1 MHRSPVARTRRTAAD
16 RLRVATKT
24 IAAKTIATQDHE
36 VVECFV
42 ADLLT
47 LDVEKPT
54 AGGRMLARHNGQIVL
69 VWGAI
74 PGERVRARVE
84 RKGKGVLFAETTDV
98 LSASPHRRDAAADW
112 RCGGN
117 VFAHVAYDRQL
128 QLKSEIIRDAFTRI
142 GRLPLD
148 ASPPLTAS
156 PEQGYRMRA
165 RLHVRGGRIGFVR
178 EGSHDV
184 CAVGQTGQL
193 LPETV
198 SWIEA
203 VEDSLR
209 SDSLSGLASI
219 EIAENIPASERAVH
233 LELEPG
239 LDPRRFAVLATD
251 VVTGLSAQVLDRR
264 SVSTL
269 TGTSSVSDAIG
280 SLRLRR
286 DARAFFQGNRFLHRV
301 SALAPDGPVVDLY
314 AGVGLFGLSLAAAR
328 GAQVTLVEGD
338 AISGRDLEENA
349 KPYADCA
356 RVIHTSVEDFLRHDK
371 PTTNETFIVDPPR
384 TGMSADAVR
393 AIAALKPAR
402 IIYVSCDVA
411 TLARDA
417 RVLVDADYSLGEVS
431 GMDLF
436 PNTAHVETI
445 CVFISGGR

>member
-1 MHRSPVARTRRTAAD
+1 
-16 RLRVATKT
+16 
-24 IAAKTIATQDHE
+24 
-36 VVECFV
+36 
-42 ADLLT
+42 
-47 LDVEKPT
+47 
-54 AGGRMLARHNGQIVL
+54 MLARHNGQIVL

-84 RKGKGVLFAETTDV
+84 RTGKGVLFAETTDV
-98 LSASPHRRDAAADW
+98 LSASPDRREAVADW

-148 ASPPLTAS
+148 APPPLTAS

-203 VEDSLR
+203 AEDGLP
-209 SDSLSGLASI
+209 SGRLTGLVSV

-233 LELEPG
+233 VELEPG
-239 LDPRRFAVLATD
+239 TDPQRFAPLATEG
-251 VVTGLSAQVLDRR
+251 VTGLSAQVLDRR
-264 SVSTL
+264 SVSML

-286 DARAFFQGNRFLHRV
+286 DARAFFQGNRFLLEQLVQRV
-301 SALAPDGPVVDLY
+301 SALIPEEPVVDLY

-328 GAQVTLVEGD
+328 GARVTLVEGD

-349 KPYADCA
+349 KPYADRA
-356 RVIHTSVEDFLRHDK
+356 RVIHTSVEDFLRHDT
-371 PTTNETFIVDPPR
+371 PTANETFIVDPPR
-384 TGMSADAVR
+384 TGMSTTAMR
-393 AIAALKPAR
+393 AIVALRPAR

-417 RVLVDADYSLGEVS
+417 RALVDADYSLGEVS
-431 GMDLF
+431 GLDLF

-445 CVFISGGR
+445 CVFLSSQTPHA

>member
-1 MHRSPVARTRRTAAD
+1 M
-16 RLRVATKT
+16 
-24 IAAKTIATQDHE
+24 
-36 VVECFV
+36 

-84 RKGKGVLFAETTDV
+84 RTGKGVLFAETTDV
-98 LSASPHRRDAAADW
+98 LSASPDRREAAADW

-148 ASPPLTAS
+148 TPPPLTAS
-156 PEQGYRMRA
+156 PERGYRMRA

-203 VEDSLR
+203 AEDGLP
-209 SDSLSGLASI
+209 SGRLTGLVSV

-233 LELEPG
+233 VELEPG
-239 LDPRRFAVLATD
+239 TDPQRFAPLATEA
-251 VVTGLSAQVLDRR
+251 VTGLSAQVLDRR
-264 SVSTL
+264 SVSML

-286 DARAFFQGNRFLHRV
+286 DARAFFQGNRFLLEQLVQRV
-301 SALAPDGPVVDLY
+301 SALIPEEPVVDLY

-328 GAQVTLVEGD
+328 GAMVTLVEGD

-349 KPYADCA
+349 KPYADRA
-356 RVIHTSVEDFLRHDK
+356 RVIHTSVEDFLRHDT
-371 PTTNETFIVDPPR
+371 PTANETFIVDPPR
-384 TGMSADAVR
+384 TGMSTTAMR
-393 AIAALKPAR
+393 AIVALRPAR

-417 RVLVDADYSLGEVS
+417 RALVDADYSLGEVS
-431 GMDLF
+431 GLDLF

-445 CVFISGGR
+445 CVFLSSQTPHA